1 MQNMCFINS
10 QYVINMHANKQL
22 VKRIIDPYTEVL
34 PKFLGIQHILNF
46 ILKAARCSFVYLRVF
61 GVPRVK

>member
-1 MQNMCFINS
+1 MCFINS

-34 PKFLGIQHILNF
+34 PKFLGIQHISTLF
-46 ILKAARCSFVYLRVF
+46 LKQL
-61 GVPRVK
+61 GVVCVSACLWSP